1 MTFTE
6 THRSFTIGGMQKLS
20 EASRQALIREL
31 KKSPEAAAN
40 RMAGRMQP
48 HIAVIEDLGRVVIK
62 HYFRG
67 GILRHIIRRTYL
79 KTGKSRCRA
88 EFETLTA
95 VSRMGVNVPNP
106 VAFASKSKGF
116 FFYHA
121 WLVTKEIPA
130 GVALAELSRSAP
142 HRAEAVMPE
151 VAAQINRLIQ
161 HRLLHVDLHPGNVL
175 IDADSHVYL
184 IDFDRARS
192 GIKSRSRLA
201 AYYRK
206 RWRRAVV
213 KHQLPAFL
221 HERLNI
227 NSMKK

>member
-6 THRSFTIGGMQKLS
+6 KHRSFTLGGMQKLP
-20 EASRQALIREL
+20 ETAKQDLVREL
-31 KKSPEAAAN
+31 EKPPEAAAN

-95 VSRMGVNVPNP
+95 VSRMGVNVPHP

-121 WLVTKEIPA
+121 WLVTKEIPS
-130 GVALAELSRSAP
+130 GVTLAELSRSAP

-151 VAAQINRLIQ
+151 VTAQINRLIK

-175 IDADSHVYL
+175 IDSDSHVYL

-221 HERLNI
+221 YERFNG
-227 NSMKK
+227 K